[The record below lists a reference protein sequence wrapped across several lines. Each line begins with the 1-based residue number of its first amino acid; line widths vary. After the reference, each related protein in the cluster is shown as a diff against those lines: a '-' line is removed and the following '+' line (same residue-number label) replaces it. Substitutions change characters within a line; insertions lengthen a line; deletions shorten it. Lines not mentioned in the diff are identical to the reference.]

1 MNADQCRVFEET
13 LVEDEPALREQLDRL
28 RRQAEADATAAGVK
42 PKAPPRKP
50 RRNPLPAHLRRVEH
64 RHEPDQTDCQK
75 RGCGRPM
82 QRIGEDVT
90 ERLDVVPVEF
100 SVHSRLRQVGLQAL
114 SEPQAGAQR
123 AGNR

>member
-1 MNADQCRVFEET
+1 MFEET

-75 RGCGRPM
+75 RCFWRLM